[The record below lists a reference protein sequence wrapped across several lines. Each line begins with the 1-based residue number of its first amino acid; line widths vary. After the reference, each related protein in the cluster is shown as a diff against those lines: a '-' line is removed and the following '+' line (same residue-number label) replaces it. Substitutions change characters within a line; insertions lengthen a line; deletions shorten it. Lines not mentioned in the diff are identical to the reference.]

1 MYPNSHY
8 RSAVCFYGLI
18 LLLGI
23 SGCNRPADAKNND
36 AAAAPQKSA
45 AQKAPSEKTAKVDKV
60 VVYYFHNTR
69 RCPTCLG
76 IQKGIEETIDTKFS
90 RDIEAGMLEFIE
102 LNMEEAPNKKY
113 VEQFQLSFSTMI
125 VAAEAKG
132 ETRKW
137 ENAGKVWD
145 LAHSPEELKAYVEKT
160 IRQQL
165 DLIGRSV

>member
-1 MYPNSHY
+1 MIHIVA
-8 RSAVCFYGLI
+8 RYGVLPFV
-18 LLLGI
+18 LAALASLVTV
-23 SGCNRPADAKNND
+23 GCNRTADAKEEQSVESLAKTGQTD
-36 AAAAPQKSA
+36 AAR
-45 AQKAPSEKTAKVDKV
+45 VDKL

-76 IQKGIEETIDTKFS
+76 IQKGIEDTIHEKFS
-90 RDIEAGMLEFIE
+90 RDIDAGMLEFQE
-102 LNMEEAPNKKY
+102 LNMEEEPNKKY
-113 VEQFQLSFSTMI
+113 VQQFQLSFSTMI

-145 LAHSPEELKAYVEKT
+145 FAQTPDELKAYVEKM

-165 DLIGRSV
+165 DLIGRNV